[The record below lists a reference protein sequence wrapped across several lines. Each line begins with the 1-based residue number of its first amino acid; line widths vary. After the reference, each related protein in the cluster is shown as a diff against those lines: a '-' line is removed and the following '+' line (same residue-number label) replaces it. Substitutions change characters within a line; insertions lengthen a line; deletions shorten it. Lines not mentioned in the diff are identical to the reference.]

1 MGDLATKPYA
11 IIRIEDCFEKEKSML
26 KQKCSIVITYLLLES
41 ETERGKCLT
50 QSGIAD
56 ALTRMG
62 CICDRKTIGRDIK
75 ALTEMGCPIKKTAKG
90 FYMDRKAISPD
101 EAKFVID
108 CVAAADAPESVDKDA
123 LLARLP
129 TALRHKYR

>member
-1 MGDLATKPYA
+1 
-11 IIRIEDCFEKEKSML
+11 ML

-50 QSGIAD
+50 QSSIAD

-75 ALTEMGCPIKKTAKG
+75 ALIEMGCPIKKTAKG
-90 FYMDRKAISPD
+90 FYMDRKAISPT
-101 EAKFVID
+101 EAQFVVA
-108 CVAAADAPESVDKDA
+108 CVQATDAPEGVDKDG

-129 TALRHKYR
+129 SALGHKYL